1 MIYYIGIFIL
11 FLVTRLFPYFF
22 SSVPT
27 GYDAGLYLYLFKHAP
42 QIPNW
47 LASSYYSI
55 LFFILTPVTKVI
67 NDPTVLLIPLQI
79 LSAIFLFFSLDWSIK
94 TLMNK
99 NQRLFT
105 LFLFTCSAIQ
115 YRVYWFYYVKNIIAL
130 AFLLLLL
137 GFIQRKKLIWA
148 TITGLL
154 VGLFHLATFLF
165 VFLIMIYRLIFQNKK
180 KESLL
185 ILGVSTIGAIIF
197 NLPVLNIS
205 ILPYLKAIIFSN
217 RINNLLSSTTNW
229 GGTFYDLKVSIFLML
244 IYLVLPV
251 YFFYKNREEF
261 KVFRQSAFFPAL
273 VVSAIIVFGQ
283 FFFFRRFIP
292 VFDLFVIIT
301 AGYSVSLIKS
311 MRLFYLTTILL
322 FSFFFIFKT
331 SSPLKQN
338 KELKEIQT
346 VKLPAKSYILS
357 TSKEDT
363 AWLMGYT
370 DNKIIAWDFGPESSR
385 LSQNQWQEFYQT
397 SDQMTYIKLLEKL
410 PKPLCIYISNKY
422 QWNFINLTALPTVKK
437 ISNSFYCY

>member
-1 MIYYIGIFIL
+1 MIYYVGIFTL

-55 LFFILTPVTKVI
+55 LFFILTPVMKIVY
-67 NDPTVLLIPLQI
+67 DPTVLLIPLQI
-79 LSAIFLFFSLDWSIK
+79 LSAIFLFFPLDWSIK

-115 YRVYWFYYVKNIIAL
+115 YRIYWFYYVKNIIAL
-130 AFLLLLL
+130 AFLLLML

-165 VFLIMIYRLIFQNKK
+165 VFLIMIYRLIFHNKK

-217 RINNLLSSTTNW
+217 RINNLFSSTANW
-229 GGTFYDLKVSIFLML
+229 GGTFYDLKISIFLML
-244 IYLVLPV
+244 IYLVLPI
-251 YFFYKNREEF
+251 YFFYKNKKEF
-261 KVFRQSAFFPAL
+261 KIFRQSAFFSGL
-273 VVSAIIVFGQ
+273 VVSTIIVFGQ

-292 VFDLFVIIT
+292 VLDLFIIIA
-301 AGYSVSLIKS
+301 AGYSFALIKS
-311 MRLFYLTTILL
+311 MKFFYLTVLLL

-363 AWLMGYT
+363 SWLMGYT
-370 DNKIIAWDFGPESSR
+370 DNKIIAWDFGQESSL

-397 SDQMTYIKLLEKL
+397 SDQITYISLLEKL
-410 PKPLCIYISNKY
+410 PKPLCIYISDKY
-422 QWNFINLTALPTVKK
+422 KWNFINLTSLPTIKK
-437 ISNSFYCY
+437 ISDNFYCY